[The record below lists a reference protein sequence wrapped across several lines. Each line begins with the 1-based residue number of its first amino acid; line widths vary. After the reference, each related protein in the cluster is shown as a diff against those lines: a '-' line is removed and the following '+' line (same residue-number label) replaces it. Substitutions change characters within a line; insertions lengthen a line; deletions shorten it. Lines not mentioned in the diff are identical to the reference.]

1 MKPVGAS
8 FYWGLTMRRCA
19 DRANN
24 LVHLLGASSPIRPNS
39 SGESNTWPVPSLS
52 SSHIYTA
59 TICLRI
65 ADIGYE
71 FCCKTAANL
80 PEAKLK
86 IFVRHRTLGM
96 IVLV

>member
-1 MKPVGAS
+1 MG
-8 FYWGLTMRRCA
+8 RCA

-39 SGESNTWPVPSLS
+39 SGEFNTWPCDPYRRVIFTLQQS
-52 SSHIYTA
+52 S
-59 TICLRI
+59 LRI
-65 ADIGYE
+65 ADISYE